1 MRPCGLSGPDN
12 RSGLVGDL
20 HAGGARSTAEGAA
33 RSVVA
38 HPDRVSPTYLTFAPV
53 LARIDRASHLSH
65 TVTSRFHRSVI
76 VCSNGGLFYRAQ
88 DGGGHVAFQHA
99 TLRCFGGVCRS
110 AHAKDK
116 ASRVQNCQDVVR
128 ACVRRRQAL
137 DAAGVDPRDID
148 LIILG
153 TDSPDYITPATS
165 VVVQHK
171 LGARCAGTYD
181 VGCACASFPTAIA
194 AAAGQLVTN
203 TWMKYVLVIGAYM
216 MSKLAADDDVTRFY
230 YGDGAGAAVFSL
242 TISTWPYSPKS
253 AWRRSRWSWKTLGFL
268 WRRPIGS
275 WRTGA
280 IPVPPA
286 FPWR

>member
-171 LGARCAGTYD
+171 LGAHNAGTYD
-181 VGCACASFPTAIA
+181 VGCACASSPTAIA

-242 TISTWPYSPKS
+242 TISTWPYSLRS
-253 AWRRSRWSWKTLGFL
+253 AWRRSR
-268 WRRPIGS
+268 
-275 WRTGA
+275 
-280 IPVPPA
+280 
-286 FPWR
+286 

>member
-1 MRPCGLSGPDN
+1 VFSWLCSLPASMFACVCAGVPPTGFHRSAAGFRGCAGRGAWMRPCGLSGPDN

-110 AHAKDK
+110 AHAKDR
-116 ASRVQNCQDVVR
+116 AWRMQNCQGIVCGR
-128 ACVRRRQAL
+128 VRRR
-137 DAAGVDPRDID
+137 R
-148 LIILG
+148 
-153 TDSPDYITPATS
+153 AT
-165 VVVQHK
+165 
-171 LGARCAGTYD
+171 R
-181 VGCACASFPTAIA
+181 I
-194 AAAGQLVTN
+194 
-203 TWMKYVLVIGAYM
+203 
-216 MSKLAADDDVTRFY
+216 
-230 YGDGAGAAVFSL
+230 
-242 TISTWPYSPKS
+242 
-253 AWRRSRWSWKTLGFL
+253 
-268 WRRPIGS
+268 
-275 WRTGA
+275 
-280 IPVPPA
+280 
-286 FPWR
+286 